1 MSNALIS
8 LSGAPRAVFTETKNG
23 SLSLTIGQFR
33 KQKKAEGL
41 KGKELQEACDRHQR
55 EHLTAI
61 GQQVMTKAIAQGF
74 NVSSLGGSKSGT
86 RVYLTMS
93 APRKE
98 VVKRNALSKLS
109 TEELQ
114 AELKFRLEA

>member
-1 MSNALIS
+1 MSNALIQ
-8 LSGAPRAVFTETKNG
+8 LSGANRAVFTQNKNG

-41 KGKELQEACDRHQR
+41 KGKELQEACDQHQR
-55 EHLTAI
+55 EYMTAV
-61 GQQVMTKAIAQGF
+61 GRTVVDRAIAQGF
-74 NVSSLGGSKSGT
+74 SVSSLGGSKSGT
-86 RVYLTMS
+86 RVYMTMS

-114 AELKFRLEA
+114 AELKLRLEA